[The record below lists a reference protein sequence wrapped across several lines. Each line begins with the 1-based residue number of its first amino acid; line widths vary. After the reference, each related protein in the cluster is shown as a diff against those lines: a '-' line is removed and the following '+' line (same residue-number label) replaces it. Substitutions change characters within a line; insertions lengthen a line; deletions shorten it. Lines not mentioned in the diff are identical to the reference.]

1 MTDLIH
7 LMSRL
12 VTPQGDILIPGV
24 EELVAPLA
32 PGEKYVHPSHVT
44 TSVLLTPMLYLPPY

>member
-1 MTDLIH
+1 MTDLIY

-12 VTPQGDILIPGV
+12 VTPQGEILVPGV

-32 PGEKYVHPSHVT
+32 PGEKYVEPVFIS
-44 TSVLLTPMLYLPPY
+44 LPPYHTHP

>member
-24 EELVAPLA
+24 QELVAPLA
-32 PGEKYVHPSHVT
+32 SGEKYVSSMSPFLPSY
-44 TSVLLTPMLYLPPY
+44 SVHILPLPLY